1 MKKIGLLGGTFDPIH
16 NGHLIIAE
24 YLRDEL
30 LVDEIW
36 FIPTKIHALKENEGI
51 SSPEIRNDML
61 ELAISP
67 NNNFKCLDIELTRT
81 GVSYTIDTLELLLEK
96 YQRLNPKFYFFIGM
110 DNVNDLP
117 RWKNPEMIMDKS
129 QLVAF
134 GRPGFTPSNEVK
146 NLLPHIQFIHVPLLE
161 ITSTLIRK
169 RAAEG
174 KSIRY
179 LVPDSVLQY
188 INENQL
194 YKSPGK

>member
-30 LVDEIW
+30 LLDEIW

-51 SSPEIRNDML
+51 SYPEIRNDML

-67 NNNFKCLDIELTRT
+67 NKNFKCVDIELTRP
-81 GVSYTIDTLELLLEK
+81 GVSYTIDTLELLLEN

-110 DNVNDLP
+110 DNVNELP
-117 RWKNPEMIMDKS
+117 RWKDPEMIMAKS

-146 NLLPHIQFIHVPLLE
+146 NLLPQIQFIDVPLLE
-161 ITSTLIRK
+161 ISSTQIRK
-169 RAAEG
+169 RVAEG

-188 INENQL
+188 IKENQL